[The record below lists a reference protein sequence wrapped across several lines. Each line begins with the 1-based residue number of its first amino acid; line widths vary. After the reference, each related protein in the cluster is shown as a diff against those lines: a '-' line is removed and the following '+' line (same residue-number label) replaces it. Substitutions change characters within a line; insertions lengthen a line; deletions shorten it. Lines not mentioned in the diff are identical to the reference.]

1 MAMSKIFEALKRAE
15 LRAKG
20 KDSESPGVSISTLS
34 YTERRETGRIHVHI
48 PVFIYGYT
56 PGGAPF
62 YEEAHT
68 IVINGAGGLIS
79 TTSSVQPG
87 QRLAVTNEG
96 NDQTQECV
104 VVSVRAKLKHSS
116 HIALKFPTP
125 MPQFWRGM
133 EIGNSGAP

>member
-20 KDSESPGVSISTLS
+20 KDAESPGVSTLS
-34 YTERRETGRIHVHI
+34 HAERRETGRIQVHI
-48 PVFIYGYT
+48 PVFIYGHT

-87 QRLAVTNEG
+87 QRLVVTNEG

-104 VVSVRAKLKHSS
+104 VVSVRAKLAHSS

-125 MPQFWRGM
+125 MPQFWRGL
-133 EIGNSGAP
+133 EIGKSGAP

>member
-1 MAMSKIFEALKRAE
+1 MSKIFEALKRAE
-15 LRAKG
+15 LLRAKP
-20 KDSESPGVSISTLS
+20 KDTETPGVSTLS
-34 YTERRETGRIHVHI
+34 HTERRGTGRIHVHI
-48 PVFIYGYT
+48 PLFIYGHT
-56 PGGAPF
+56 PGGTPF

-87 QRLAVTNEG
+87 QRLVVTNEG

-104 VVSVRAKLKHSS
+104 VVSVRAKLAHSS

-125 MPQFWRGM
+125 MPQFWRGL
-133 EIGNSGAP
+133 EIGRAEHRS